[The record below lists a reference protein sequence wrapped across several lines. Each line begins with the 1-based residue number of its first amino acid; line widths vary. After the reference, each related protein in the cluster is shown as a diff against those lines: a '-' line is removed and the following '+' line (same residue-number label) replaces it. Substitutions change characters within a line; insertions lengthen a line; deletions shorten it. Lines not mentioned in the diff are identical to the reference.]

1 MSASSFKSPEPVLCA
16 GIDCG
21 PSAFNLPLKL
31 FFLSILLFS
40 CAVPASSQA
49 GVECLIKTDR
59 KEQFLVVQAIVR
71 SEEAVSG
78 GYRLVLVKHSA
89 AGTSQSI
96 QKGSFALR
104 PGSDG
109 LLATTMVDAADQT
122 ELTARLLIETDRGT
136 SQCGLPE

>member
-1 MSASSFKSPEPVLCA
+1 ML
-16 GIDCG
+16 
-21 PSAFNLPLKL
+21 LKA

-40 CAVPASSQA
+40 CIVPASSQA

-59 KEQFLVVQAIVR
+59 KEQFLVVQAIAR
-71 SEEAVSG
+71 SEGAVSG
-78 GYRLVLVKHSA
+78 RYRLVLVKHSA

-96 QKGSFALR
+96 QQGNFALR
-104 PGSDG
+104 PDSDG
-109 LLATTMVDAADQT
+109 LLATTVVDASDQV